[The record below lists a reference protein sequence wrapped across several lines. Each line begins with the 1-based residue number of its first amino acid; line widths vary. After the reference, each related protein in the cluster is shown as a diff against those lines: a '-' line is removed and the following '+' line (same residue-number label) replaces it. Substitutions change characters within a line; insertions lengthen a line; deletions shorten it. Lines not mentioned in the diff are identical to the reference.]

1 MDQPKTCIT
10 LLSPIYDNIGQ
21 LFVVVATLASVSMTN
36 MAGSKHGI
44 ILSSNHTK
52 LNAWSK
58 ETNTHVKE
66 NEYTSRVGNSAK
78 KRFCLP
84 CQEGPGKKDLAPKC
98 LYFRENTF
106 SEWPRYKGMQEV
118 IKLSSLLI
126 WQKSFP
132 VYR

>member
-21 LFVVVATLASVSMTN
+21 LFDVVATHASVSMTN
-36 MAGSKHGI
+36 IAGSKHGI

-78 KRFCLP
+78 KILP
-84 CQEGPGKKDLAPKC
+84 PMSRRALKERLGSQ
-98 LYFRENTF
+98 
-106 SEWPRYKGMQEV
+106 M
-118 IKLSSLLI
+118 LI
-126 WQKSFP
+126 F
-132 VYR
+132 